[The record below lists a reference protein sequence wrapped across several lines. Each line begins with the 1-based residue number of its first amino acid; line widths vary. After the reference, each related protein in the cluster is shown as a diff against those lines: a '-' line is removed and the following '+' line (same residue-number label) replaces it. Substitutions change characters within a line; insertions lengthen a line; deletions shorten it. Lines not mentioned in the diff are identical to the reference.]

1 MHEMYR
7 DFVEGNFTPN
17 IEVHKR
23 ADNGHYEATGCGLK
37 VTHYDQDSAVN
48 QLSAKI
54 NDGILKGEIH
64 PGTI

>member
-17 IEVHKR
+17 IEVTKR
-23 ADNGHYEATGCGLK
+23 PDNGHYEATGCGLK
-37 VTHYDQDSAVN
+37 RTHYDQAEAIN
-48 QLSAKI
+48 QLSAAI